1 MAFVDGPPCANAA
14 VIDCSWVAPA
24 AGELC
29 ASCALTRTT
38 PDLADPVAVGA
49 WSSAELQK
57 RRLVLQLLQ
66 LGLPVVPFTDDPDH
80 GMAFDLLYS
89 TDGSITVGHA
99 DGVITIDVGEDDDA
113 RRARLRDR
121 LGERYRTLLGHLRHE
136 VGHFYFPM
144 LVEATDAIESFRTLF
159 GDERADYAAALEA
172 HYAGTERDPAE
183 WQDAYVSAYATA
195 HPWEDWAE
203 SFAHVLHILG
213 VLGVTDRFGLQLEGD
228 RWAPTVDAP
237 ELPKTHASMPD
248 ILAAWVPL
256 SVALNAINRAMG
268 LDDIYP
274 FVLGPTARE
283 KLLFVYER
291 IASVRPRCEVVP
303 VPS

>member
-113 RRARLRDR
+113 RRALRDR

-136 VGHFYFPM
+136 VGHFTFRCSWRRPM
-144 LVEATDAIESFRTLF
+144 RSSHS
-159 GDERADYAAALEA
+159 ERCSVMS
-172 HYAGTERDPAE
+172 GPITR
-183 WQDAYVSAYATA
+183 
-195 HPWEDWAE
+195 
-203 SFAHVLHILG
+203 
-213 VLGVTDRFGLQLEGD
+213 
-228 RWAPTVDAP
+228 
-237 ELPKTHASMPD
+237 
-248 ILAAWVPL
+248 PL
-256 SVALNAINRAMG
+256 SRPTMRAPSVTRPNG
-268 LDDIYP
+268 R
-274 FVLGPTARE
+274 ARM
-283 KLLFVYER
+283 
-291 IASVRPRCEVVP
+291 
-303 VPS
+303 